1 LESKKEHYSGTWE
14 IVRGRIEDGLE
25 KGKIT
30 ENELILLL
38 EDIEE
43 HGDQYIYLYGLDL
56 GRAPRIR
63 DRENFETLLTAVERS
78 RALDRVAIVQN
89 PTAEPILVSAYFTPE
104 RLKLKWVQKRSFRR
118 PLGETINGNI
128 ATVRY
133 QIIDTRAVDLAILDF
148 VQHTAILCIQKIEP
162 GVRDYRRQLREMFNR
177 LNRFVDQEALTPLDL
192 ETLMNRM
199 NDKSFTEIRRRR
211 YRALDAEGGVFEVTS
226 SAESEDIYGGGLYEV
241 ARENYTGVLAGLYA
255 NAYWLP
261 VKGRLDRELHT
272 IFPYKQAV
280 NAVVFTQRCT
290 KTERD
295 YVLSRIESIARGQS

>member
-1 LESKKEHYSGTWE
+1 
-14 IVRGRIEDGLE
+14 
-25 KGKIT
+25 
-30 ENELILLL
+30 
-38 EDIEE
+38 
-43 HGDQYIYLYGLDL
+43 
-56 GRAPRIR
+56 
-63 DRENFETLLTAVERS
+63 
-78 RALDRVAIVQN
+78 
-89 PTAEPILVSAYFTPE
+89 
-104 RLKLKWVQKRSFRR
+104 
-118 PLGETINGNI
+118 
-128 ATVRY
+128 
-133 QIIDTRAVDLAILDF
+133 
-148 VQHTAILCIQKIEP
+148 
-162 GVRDYRRQLREMFNR
+162 MFNR